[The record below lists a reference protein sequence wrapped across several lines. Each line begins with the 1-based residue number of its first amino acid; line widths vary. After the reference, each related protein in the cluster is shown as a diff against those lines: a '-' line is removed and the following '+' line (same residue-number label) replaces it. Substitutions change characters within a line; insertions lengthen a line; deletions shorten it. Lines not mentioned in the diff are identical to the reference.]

1 MGNNSNP
8 KYRYSAK
15 QKKQAHEMYYK
26 LRRKGWRELTAYS
39 ETAKKMGCCEASVRR
54 WVKEVNFTP
63 ADKFGHQPISMV
75 ERIETETA
83 GAKVIEEQRS
93 IIEAAY
99 QAKYDELQEL
109 LSSQASANIEMANI
123 ANKLKEENKK
133 LKQDDPYNEEKVAQI
148 IEGLKDEI
156 SELIKA
162 LDNANAYGHRWFRRA
177 EIYKE
182 ILNNSYSFKSIGLE
196 IREVEE

>member
-1 MGNNSNP
+1 MGLF
-8 KYRYSAK
+8 RYSIEVK
-15 QKKQAHEMYYK
+15 REAHKMYYD
-26 LRRKGWRELTAYS
+26 LRRDGCS
-39 ETAKKMGCCEASVRR
+39 EEFAEEKVIQTFGCCSATVKR

-63 ADKFGHQPISMV
+63 VDKFGHQPISMV